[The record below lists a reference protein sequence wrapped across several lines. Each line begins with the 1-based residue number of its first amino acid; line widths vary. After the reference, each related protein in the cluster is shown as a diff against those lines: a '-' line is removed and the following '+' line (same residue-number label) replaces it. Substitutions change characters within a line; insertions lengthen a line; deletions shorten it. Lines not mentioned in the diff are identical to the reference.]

1 MIKRISMTLRLSA
14 AAAAA
19 LTLAACNNSPSDE
32 TPAPE
37 PAESE
42 TKALGEGTSIIRAD
56 VEMEREIMPLEPL
69 EARISFD
76 EGGYAL
82 SDAAIAELQAVL
94 ETRQYT
100 EGGAIVLRG
109 HTDAGG
115 NDSAN
120 LRASERRAEA
130 VKNWLVENGAAE
142 DRITIVGLGEQ
153 NPARPNA
160 NPDGTPNEENRAYN
174 RRVMVHIA
182 VPEEL
187 VVDETPDTPTLVEKV
202 TAD

>member
-1 MIKRISMTLRLSA
+1 MIKRITMNLRLSA

-19 LTLAACNNSPSDE
+19 LTLAACNNSPTDD

-37 PAESE
+37 PEESG
-42 TKALGEGTSIIRAD
+42 KQVLGEGTSIIRAD

-69 EARISFD
+69 ESRISFD
-76 EGGYAL
+76 EGGYSL
-82 SDAAIAELQAVL
+82 SETAIAELKAVL
-94 ETRQYT
+94 ESRQYT
-100 EGGAIVLRG
+100 EGGDIVLRG

-115 NDSAN
+115 NDNAN

-130 VKNWLVENGAAE
+130 VKDWFVENGTAE
-142 DRITIVGLGEQ
+142 DRITVVGLGEQ

-160 NPDGTPNEENRAYN
+160 NPDGTPNDENRAYN

-187 VVDETPDTPTLVEKV
+187 VVEETPDTPTLVEKV

>member
-1 MIKRISMTLRLSA
+1 MDFRLSA

-19 LTLAACNNSPSDE
+19 LTLAACNNSPTEDASV
-32 TPAPE
+32 PE
-37 PAESE
+37 PAEAE
-42 TKALGEGTSIIRAD
+42 KQVLGEGTSIIRAD
-56 VEMEREIMPLEPL
+56 VEMDREIMPLEPL

-76 EGGYAL
+76 EGGYSL
-82 SDAAIAELQAVL
+82 SDTAIAELEKVL
-94 ETRQYT
+94 ETRQYA

-120 LRASERRAEA
+120 LRASERRAQA
-130 VKNWLVENGAAE
+130 VKDWLVGNGAAE
-142 DRITIVGLGEQ
+142 DRIAVVGLGEQ

-160 NPDGTPNEENRAYN
+160 NPDGSANEENRAYN

-187 VVDETPDTPTLVEKV
+187 VIDETPEAPTLVEKV